1 MTKRT
6 PNIGQVRIKQAY
18 GKIFP
23 GGNEHLESISPQCG
37 FGELGTYCE
46 ICGMGPCRIDPFGN
60 GPSTGVCGATTD
72 TIVARNILRESLGS
86 ASSPVGHSRELLV
99 SLHRIS
105 IGEAKGYE
113 SKGVDK
119 LKQRCA
125 EMKIDTERKST
136 LQMAEAY
143 TLEAMANFENLMAG
157 TATYLKHRCP
167 PKEHI
172 PSSGTSSN
180 PSILAAFV
188 VLEQGTRSLG
198 IATQIKALATDIGI
212 KNFGVI
218 LNKSRMENQEVFKE
232 VLRGK
237 DFDVI
242 GEIPFGKDFIQA
254 DQRGVSLMEKIID
267 EIFFG
272 PFEQI
277 VSRIYS
283 QSHNITRV
291 S

>member
-6 PNIGQVRIKQAY
+6 PNISQLRIKQAASKRLTTGIEY
-18 GKIFP
+18 
-23 GGNEHLESISPQCG
+23 LEAISPQCS
-37 FGELGTYCE
+37 FGELGNYCK
-46 ICGMGPCRIDPFGN
+46 ICGMGPCWIDPFGN

-72 TIVARNILRESLGS
+72 AIVSRNLMRMSLGS
-86 ASSPVGHSRELLV
+86 AFSPVGHTRELLV

-105 IGEAKGYE
+105 IGGIKGHE
-113 SKGVDK
+113 FKGVDK

-125 EMKIDTERKST
+125 EMKIDTKRKST
-136 LQMAEAY
+136 LQMTEAY
-143 TLEAMANFENLMAG
+143 TSKVMADFGNLMSE
-157 TATYLKHRCP
+157 TASYLKHRCP

-172 PSSGTSSN
+172 PCSRTSSN
-180 PSILAAFV
+180 SAILAAFV

-198 IATQIKALATDIGI
+198 IASQIKAMATDIGI

-218 LNKSRMENQEVFKE
+218 LNNSRMENQEVFKK
-232 VLRGK
+232 VLRCK
-237 DFDVI
+237 DLNLI
-242 GEIPFGKDFIQA
+242 GEIPFGEDYIQA
-254 DQRGVSLMEKIID
+254 DQKGVSLMENLIN
-267 EIFFG
+267 EIFFD
-272 PFEQI
+272 PFEQT